1 MSQLAKLVVLSACCS
16 AGAFFLINLALAVL
30 YLQFTKEFSLAPS
43 ASAVVTRSA
52 SLEAGQASLRLADL
66 QAEPS
71 ELQHA
76 QMTADDYDDEFAG
89 LPPYGGGASGKQ
101 AALRVDKIQA
111 EGKSVGSGSVRGST
125 SVGRQARFQDEETEV
140 AAGDEE
146 TEVAAGDEET
156 EVAAGDEEA
165 EVAAGDAFV
174 TAEVVLT
181 SRLAAPAAGQQQ
193 HSSAPFKSVKQGVHY
208 PDGHQSPRARLQQLQ
223 QQQRQQQERQQQDQL
238 QQPGWWVQMGKLCS
252 SAWGGIR
259 QACRT
264 VIEVG
269 A

>member
-1 MSQLAKLVVLSACCS
+1 LHFSACCS

-30 YLQFTKEFSLAPS
+30 YLQFTKEFSVAPS
-43 ASAVVTRSA
+43 ASAAVTRSA
-52 SLEAGQASLRLADL
+52 SLAAGQASLRLADL

-89 LPPYGGGASGKQ
+89 LPPYRGGAPAKQ
-101 AALRVDKIQA
+101 AAVKVDKLQA
-111 EGKSVGSGSVRGST
+111 EGKSVRSGSVQGST
-125 SVGRQARFQDEETEV
+125 SVGRQARFIN
-140 AAGDEE
+140 
-146 TEVAAGDEET
+146 
-156 EVAAGDEEA
+156 EEA

-193 HSSAPFKSVKQGVHY
+193 QQHSSAIVKAAKQGVHY
-208 PDGHQSPRARLQQLQ
+208 PDGHQSPRARLQQQQQQHQ
-223 QQQRQQQERQQQDQL
+223 QQQRQQQEQL
-238 QQPGWWVQMGKLCS
+238 QQRGWCSNMGKLCS
-252 SAWGGIR
+252 AAWGGIR

-264 VIEVG
+264 VIEVS
-269 A
+269 ACIA